1 MPRLVRGRVPC
12 SRTVASSAARS
23 AVCGAGAPGS
33 CCAERQLTQADR
45 PGSTDQTTPWVTHM
59 PPRTNGTPAG
69 TQARFTQASIW
80 SGESTDPEPG
90 QVRQDVGVE
99 PAGTED
105 EHVRVP
111 QRPAQ
116 IGTAARQRAEGLEE
130 REVAEVPLLYLGRQ
144 FQQRVPVL
152 DEPAVVEHPDRGVDV
167 TDRYPQRDG
176 QLRDRTTALRQQPQQ
191 RLDAAVRVLD

>member
-23 AVCGAGAPGS
+23 AGWGRRAPG
-33 CCAERQLTQADR
+33 
-45 PGSTDQTTPWVTHM
+45 TPL
-59 PPRTNGTPAG
+59 PRAAVAPAG
-69 TQARFTQASIW
+69 
-80 SGESTDPEPG
+80 PG
-90 QVRQDVGVE
+90 PGWGWRGVRVD

-105 EHVRVP
+105 EHVRAP

-130 REVAEVPLLYLGRQ
+130 REVAEVPLLYLDRQ

-176 QLRDRTTALRQQPQQ
+176 QLRNRTTALRQQPQQ
-191 RLDAAVRVLD
+191 RLDAAVRVLDDELVPQVVDHP